1 MSETYLSMIIA
12 EVLKIFALVLC
23 AVPVVSLIAAVFLR
37 TASSWVAKQYI
48 LYRNAYVTTL
58 YLGILAVALQCI
70 ASILFVTFLT
80 AVLPAGSSELSSG
93 EGWFSVAFFLK
104 NWGAI
109 PVYLLVAS
117 KIVAM
122 RSKNNYGKSFQI
134 VLMQAAMVCPIV
146 LGPVFWG
153 AEILKAESN
162 LDYSMSKMN
171 QIGFAMHAMAEKK
184 EQLPARAITSGEG
197 KPLLSWR
204 VAILPYLDQETGR
217 LFKRFKLDE
226 SWDSPHNIKLLAEM
240 PLVFKS
246 PGSTNGDNTKSNYVM
261 PTGEETVFEG
271 FKTPSIQSSLTFIS
285 MLEVEDSHAV
295 PWTKPAD
302 YDIAQY
308 PEGLQAHQ
316 QLDIFPA
323 FIWLNAKSDR
333 TRKMHFDI
341 SEEVLNQ
348 FWEGDEP
355 VVSRYYSETK
365 D

>member
-1 MSETYLSMIIA
+1 MSETYSSMIIA

-70 ASILFVTFLT
+70 ASILFVTFLI
-80 AVLPAGSSELSSG
+80 AVLTTGSSELSSG
-93 EGWFSVAFFLK
+93 EGWISVALFLK

-153 AEILKAESN
+153 AEIRKAESN

-246 PGSTNGDNTKSNYVM
+246 PGSTNGDITKSNYVM

-271 FKTPSIQSSLTFIS
+271 FKTPSAPSTIFIS
-285 MLEVEDSHAV
+285 ILEVEDSHAV

-302 YDIAQY
+302 YDVAQY

-316 QLDIFPA
+316 QLNLFPA
-323 FIWLNAKSDR
+323 FISGTRNSDR

-341 SEEVLNQ
+341 AEDALNA
-348 FWEGDEP
+348 FWGRGEP
-355 VVSRYYSETK
+355 VVSQSWSKAK

>member
-1 MSETYLSMIIA
+1 MIIA

-153 AEILKAESN
+153 AEIRKAESN

-204 VAILPYLDQETGR
+204 VAILPYLDHETGR

-261 PTGEETVFEG
+261 PTGEGTVFEG
-271 FKTPSIQSSLTFIS
+271 FKTPSAQSTIFIS
-285 MLEVEDSHAV
+285 ILEVEDSHAV

-302 YDIAQY
+302 YDVAQY

-316 QLDIFPA
+316 QLNLFPA
-323 FIWLNAKSDR
+323 FFISGTQNSDR
-333 TRKMHFDI
+333 TRKCGFDI
-341 SEEVLNQ
+341 SEEVLNA
-348 FWEGDEP
+348 FWGRGEP
-355 VVSRYYSETK
+355 VVHRYISEAT